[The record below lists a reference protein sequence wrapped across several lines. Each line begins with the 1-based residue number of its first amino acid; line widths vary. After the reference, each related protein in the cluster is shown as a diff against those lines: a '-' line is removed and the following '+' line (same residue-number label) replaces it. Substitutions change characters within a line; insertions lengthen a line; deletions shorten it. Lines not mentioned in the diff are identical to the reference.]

1 MMRHFS
7 HIGLTLARTFTCSFS
22 ADVDNAGARA
32 GTAPSNPQPEART
45 RRVAQGRFRKPAHAT
60 VCSVPIDPLALRIA
74 TDGHRLSAE
83 EGRVLGCL
91 VEKELSTPD
100 QYPLTLNALVTACNQ
115 ATSRDPVVR
124 YDEGAVDRAFGALR
138 GRGLGMHVAGGRATR
153 HRHRLA
159 DSLGLSRPQQVVLAL
174 LLLRGPQ
181 TPAELRA
188 RSERM
193 HAFSSSE
200 EVERTID
207 ELAAM
212 TYPFVER
219 LPRAPG
225 QKEARVVQR
234 VCDAGEVGTQVPR
247 EARRSSSDEIA
258 ELRADVESLRAEV
271 EELRALVVGEG

>member
-1 MMRHFS
+1 
-7 HIGLTLARTFTCSFS
+7 
-22 ADVDNAGARA
+22 
-32 GTAPSNPQPEART
+32 
-45 RRVAQGRFRKPAHAT
+45 
-60 VCSVPIDPLALRIA
+60 VPIDPLALRIA
-74 TDGHRLSAE
+74 TEGSRLTAE
-83 EGRVLGCL
+83 EGRVLGSL

-115 ATSRDPVVR
+115 STSRDPVVR
-124 YDEGAVDRAFGALR
+124 YDEGSVDRAFATLR
-138 GRGLGMHVAGGRATR
+138 SRGLGMHVAGGRATR
-153 HRHRLA
+153 HRHRMA

-193 HAFSSSE
+193 HRFSSPE
-200 EVERTID
+200 EVESAID

-212 TYPFVER
+212 TNPFVER

-234 VCDAGEVGTQVPR
+234 ICDAAEPTGAAPR
-247 EARRSSSDEIA
+247 EPRRSSGEEIA
-258 ELRADVESLRAEV
+258 ELRAEVEALRAEV
-271 EELRALVVGEG
+271 GELRALVVGD